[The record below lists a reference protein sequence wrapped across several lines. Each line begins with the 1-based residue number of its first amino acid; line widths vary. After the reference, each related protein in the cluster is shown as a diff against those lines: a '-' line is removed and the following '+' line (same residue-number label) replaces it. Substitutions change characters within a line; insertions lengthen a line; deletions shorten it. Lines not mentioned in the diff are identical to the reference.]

1 MTPMKEHKKLISV
14 IIPAAGNAIRMN
26 GVNKT
31 FFALG
36 GVPVLLRCVR
46 LFERQPMVGEIII
59 AVKQQDAAFTREML
73 AQADVRTKTV
83 IGRRRSNTTGI
94 GI

>member
-36 GVPVLLRCVR
+36 GC
-46 LFERQPMVGEIII
+46 LFC
-59 AVKQQDAAFTREML
+59 F
-73 AQADVRTKTV
+73 DVSDCLSGSPWL
-83 IGRRRSNTTGI
+83 GRSSLQ
-94 GI
+94 